1 MNTFVGST
9 NRRMKRVFLWC
20 AVAALLALGLMFYP
34 YHPNTMRQN
43 DSAAIGKLRQL
54 SANQATFAK
63 QNRNGF
69 ACSIAEVSGADEY
82 SGYRFL
88 LQCDKDASGYVRGY
102 QVVARPIEA
111 SKTGMRTYCV
121 TEQQMIWFD
130 ERGSATDCLLK
141 HRVVSR

>member
-1 MNTFVGST
+1 
-9 NRRMKRVFLWC
+9 
-20 AVAALLALGLMFYP
+20 
-34 YHPNTMRQN
+34 MRQN

-54 SANQATFAK
+54 SANQSTFAK
-63 QNRNGF
+63 QNGNGF
-69 ACSIAEVSGADEY
+69 ACSIAEVSGTNEY

-102 QVVARPIEA
+102 QLVARPIEA

-130 ERGSATDCLLK
+130 ERGSATDCL
-141 HRVVSR
+141 REQRAVSQ